1 MIPLRDTIPHSRVP
15 VVTIGI
21 IIVNVLVFL
30 AELNLRPGG
39 LEQLFYRWGV
49 VPCSFTGACHA
60 LRLPTRGGFLTMSLH
75 PNYFTLVS
83 SMFLHGGWMHIIGNM
98 WSLWIFGDNVEDR
111 MGRIGFGCFYLLSG
125 LAAGGLH
132 IIFNATSHA
141 PTVGAS
147 GAIAGV
153 MGAYLLLFPQATVI
167 TLVPI
172 FIFLQAV
179 ELPAVV
185 FLGLWFLINV
195 WSGIGSLAAHTQAG
209 GVAWWAHIG
218 GFLLGI
224 LWALPLRRRED
235 RRWQR
240 YNGGYNDRW

>member
-1 MIPLRDTIPHSRVP
+1 MFPLRDTIPSGRFP
-15 VVTIGI
+15 AVTIGL

-30 AELNLRPGG
+30 YELGMSPRG
-39 LEQLFYRWGV
+39 LDTVFYQWGI
-49 VPCSFTGACHA
+49 VPCSFTGTCSAR
-60 LRLPTRGGFLTMSLH
+60 LRTPGGFLPVPLH

-111 MGRIGFGCFYLLSG
+111 MGRAGFLCFYLLSG
-125 LAAGGLH
+125 LAAGALH
-132 IIFNATSHA
+132 ITFNPGSRM

-153 MGAYLLLFPQATVI
+153 MGAYLLLFPYARVV

-172 FIFLQAV
+172 FIFFQTI

-185 FLGLWFLINV
+185 FLGFWFLMNLM
-195 WSGIGSLAAHTQAG
+195 SGIGSLAVHTGAG

-218 GFLLGI
+218 GFLVGL
-224 LWALPLRRRED
+224 LWAIPLRRREV
-235 RRWQR
+235 RRRQW
-240 YNGGYNDRW
+240 YDNDDNDARW

>member
-1 MIPLRDTIPHSRVP
+1 
-15 VVTIGI
+15 
-21 IIVNVLVFL
+21 
-30 AELNLRPGG
+30 
-39 LEQLFYRWGV
+39 
-49 VPCSFTGACHA
+49 
-60 LRLPTRGGFLTMSLH
+60 H
-75 PNYFTLVS
+75 PNYFTVVS

-125 LAAGGLH
+125 LAAGALH
-132 IIFNATSHA
+132 IIFNANSHA

-153 MGAYLLLFPQATVI
+153 MGAYLLLFPHATVI

-185 FLGLWFLINV
+185 FLGLWFLINL

-209 GVAWWAHIG
+209 GVAWWGHIG

-240 YNGGYNDRW
+240 YNGGYYDRWGVSRLLRCIRFFLVLFIPTPVDTHFRGGRDRLRIELLDT